1 VNDCAVLDA
10 PTFYSSCS
18 SKPSLVDLHVLPHTI
33 QEFGVEARKAGKAWE
48 AAFNGPIQSWAD
60 GETGQTTY
68 GVTVRLSR
76 LKDPFTRELY
86 STNILFYLTED
97 AMHGMHNVYDMA
109 RRFPF
114 TRIRGPR
121 TPVPHCLPRA
131 GALWYDANPE
141 GVIMED
147 VRQAPATLPDG
158 RPGFFV
164 TGQGYRGKVVL
175 PNGSFIHDVGVY
187 GGYLDPQA
195 RPAQLE
201 LQHLFGGIEFVPGK
215 TGAPEDLF
223 LAELGEGVWAKGI
236 VGNAV
241 DELHVESY
249 KNSVRLP
256 SGRAGKV
263 LIGARSMSE
272 TKLLPYFE
280 TADPGGLCGYGLSGF
295 VDGLP
300 NAIGPNVWERVHR
313 VGLGSNFIPSDE
325 LGGHIGLIHVVLER
339 NNPDHP
345 ETHDPAYPEI
355 EEQYEGWV
363 VWLDFD
369 EQGAPRVKSC
379 LRAITPD
386 DVPRC
391 YQGAGELFDTKRV
404 AFPISLYRV
413 GDRLRVGYGWGD
425 RALFQAEFDYQT
437 VVRQLAA

>member
-1 VNDCAVLDA
+1 M
-10 PTFYSSCS
+10 
-18 SKPSLVDLHVLPHTI
+18 LPHTVR
-33 QEFGVEARKAGKAWE
+33 EFGVEARKAGKSWE

-60 GETGQTTY
+60 AETGRTTY

-76 LKDPFTRELY
+76 IKDPVTCELY
-86 STNILFYLTED
+86 STNLLFYLPED
-97 AMHGMHNVYDMA
+97 QMQGMHNVYDMA

-121 TPVPHCLPRA
+121 IPPPACPPRR
-131 GALWYDANPE
+131 GKLWYDANPE

-147 VRQAPATLPDG
+147 VRQAPVTLPDG
-158 RPGFFV
+158 RAGFFV
-164 TGQGYRGKVVL
+164 TGQGYRGKVML
-175 PNGSFIHDVGVY
+175 PDGLFIHDVGVY
-187 GGYLDPQA
+187 GGYLDPEE

-215 TGAPEDLF
+215 THTEEDLF
-223 LAELGEGVWAKGI
+223 LTELGEGVWVKGI
-236 VGNAV
+236 IG
-241 DELHVESY
+241 DTEHELHVESY

-256 SGRAGKV
+256 APPNGKV

-280 TADPGGLCGYGLSGF
+280 SADAGGLGGYGLCGF
-295 VDGLP
+295 VDCLP
-300 NAIGPNVWERVHR
+300 HAIGFELWERVNR
-313 VGLGSNFIPSDE
+313 VGLGSNFLPCPE
-325 LGGHIGLIHVVLER
+325 LGGYLGLIHVVLER

-355 EEQYEGWV
+355 EEQYEGWFI
-363 VWLDFD
+363 WLDFD
-369 EQGAPRVKSC
+369 DHGVPSVKSC

-404 AFPISLYRV
+404 AFPISLYRA
-413 GDRLRVGYGWGD
+413 GDFLQVGYGWGD
-425 RALFQAEFDYQT
+425 RALFQAEFDYHT
-437 VVRQLAA
+437 VIRQLSA

>member
-1 VNDCAVLDA
+1 VNSCAILDS
-10 PTFYSSCS
+10 PKPYS
-18 SKPSLVDLHVLPHTI
+18 SKPSLVDLHVLPHTVH
-33 QEFGVEARKAGKAWE
+33 EFGVEARKPGKAWE

-60 GETGQTTY
+60 AETGQTTY

-76 LKDPFTRELY
+76 IKDPFTRELY
-86 STNILFYLTED
+86 STNILFYLPESE
-97 AMHGMHNVYDMA
+97 MEGMHNVYEMA
-109 RRFPF
+109 RRFAF

-121 TPVPHCLPRA
+121 TPVPQCPPRA
-131 GALWYDANPE
+131 GKLWYDANPE

-147 VRQAPATLPDG
+147 VRQAPVTLPDG
-158 RPGFFV
+158 RAGFFV

-175 PNGSFIHDVGVY
+175 PGGEFIHDVGVY
-187 GGYLDPQA
+187 GGYLDPQE
-195 RPAQLE
+195 RPGQIE
-201 LQHLFGGIEFVPGK
+201 LQHLFGGVEFVPGK
-215 TGAPEDLF
+215 TGTQEDLF
-223 LAELGEGVWAKGI
+223 LTELGEDVWVKGI
-236 VGNAV
+236 IGNAV

-256 SGRAGKV
+256 CRCNGKV

-280 TADPGGLCGYGLSGF
+280 SADASGLHGYGLSGF

-300 NAIGPNVWERVHR
+300 PAIGPQVWERVHR
-313 VGLGSNFIPSDE
+313 VGLGSNFIPSPE

-339 NNPDHP
+339 NNPAYP
-345 ETHDPAYPEI
+345 ETRDAAYPEI
-355 EEQYEGWV
+355 EEQYEGWM

-369 EQGAPRVKSC
+369 ENGVPRVKSC

-404 AFPISLYRV
+404 AFPISLYRN
-413 GDRLRVGYGWGD
+413 GDRLHVGYGWGD
-425 RALFQAEFDYQT
+425 RALFQAEFDYHT
-437 VVRQLAA
+437 VIRQLRA